1 MGDVDCEQLA
11 RLRQYADGARAV
23 NYAPYSEFMVL
34 AAVEAVDGKMYAGS
48 NIEAVNYSLTKHAE
62 EVAIL
67 AAILDG
73 QGPERPW
80 LKTVYVAGG
89 KPCGSCR
96 QLAIEFAAA
105 DAAWIIETVDR
116 QILASG
122 SLTELDR
129 RGCVEQYSFDEL
141 LPKAFKPEDVL
152 GD

>member
-1 MGDVDCEQLA
+1 MSEVDCEQLA
-11 RLRQYADGARAV
+11 LLRRYADGARAAH
-23 NYAPYSEFMVL
+23 YAPYSEFMVL

-67 AAILDG
+67 AAIHDG

-96 QLAIEFAAA
+96 QFAIEFAAA
-105 DAAWIIETVDR
+105 DATWIIERVDR

-122 SLTELDR
+122 RLAEPDR
-129 RGCVEQYSFDEL
+129 RGCVERFSFDDL
-141 LPKAFKPEDVL
+141 LPEAFRPEDVL
-152 GD
+152 G